1 MKTNKLMEQITI
13 FNNLAGSPNL
23 DIDWDDL
30 ITDIKSDTYKD
41 TIIELRKAKSN
52 GDKQTYEKLKKSL
65 QSFTYCS
72 TYKAKRRKEYI
83 DSFQYIVGVDLDHVG
98 DKERIKE
105 ICTLLKEDK
114 HTFSFFISPSGDGI
128 KIFYRLKKDEKV
140 DKFLKDKNYDA
151 LAIYYAQKFEQVNN
165 YVEKK
170 YNVVGDPQVKDLTRL
185 CFVSYDP
192 NAYLNLEAKPLDITS
207 KELNL
212 LYDETLITHP
222 NQEGNRNNSLYYFS
236 QNAFSKK
243 HDKAVVL
250 DFCLEKYSD
259 LDYDEIKT
267 TVNSAYKS
275 SKQVNREKSNKE
287 KPKKT
292 DDISNDQI
300 RELFNKRF
308 DIRNNV
314 ATNCFEVLD
323 KKNKNPKWEMYDTI
337 IGNTIQTYITDQLT
351 IARRI
356 NVERMIQTTEVKE
369 YDPFIEKLNSLPP
382 WDKKDHL
389 VELASTIK
397 TTNQELWNSD
407 IKKYIVGIVATLL
420 NPNTIHHYCLVLSG
434 KEGIGKTTWIKKLIP
449 KEWSEYFTDSP
460 LDLKHKD
467 TNFKLSQNV
476 LISIE
481 ELSRYTKSDIN
492 FIKELLTRGSIQERG
507 HYEKNQKKYNRRA
520 SFVATLNEMQ
530 FLSGEDGERRFWA
543 HEVLEID
550 YNKQIDIDQVYA
562 QALAL
567 FKKDFVYWE
576 TKEEIAL
583 RKEENSKFVQPN
595 FVKELIE
602 KYFKQPSPNPKL
614 MRLEKA
620 EYYSSTDILQELIFR
635 FGYCHKDLT
644 AMKIGKELAKLNL
657 TTKRIRGISKY
668 LLIKKDNAD
677 ISRES
682 EGGDYDLEEAI

>member
-1 MKTNKLMEQITI
+1 MEQITI

-41 TIIELRKAKSN
+41 TIIELREAKSN
-52 GDKQTYEKLKKSL
+52 GDRQTYDKLKKSL

-83 DSFQYIVGVDLDHVG
+83 NSFQYIVGVDLDHVG

-128 KIFYRLKKDEKV
+128 KIFYRLKKEEKV
-140 DKFLKDKNYDA
+140 DKFLNDKNYDA
-151 LAIYYAQKFEQVNN
+151 LAQYYAQKFEQANN

-170 YNVVGDPQVKDLTRL
+170 YNVVGDPAVKDLTRL

-192 NAYLNLEAKPLDITS
+192 NAYLNFEAKPLDITN

-212 LYDETLITHP
+212 LYDETLINHP
-222 NQEGNRNNSLYYFS
+222 NQEGNRNISLYYFS
-236 QNAFSKK
+236 QNAFAKG
-243 HDKAVVL
+243 HDKAVVF
-250 DFCLEKYSD
+250 DFCLDKYSD

-267 TVNSAYKS
+267 TFNSAYKS
-275 SKQVNREKSNKE
+275 KKAGNREKSNKE

-292 DDISNDQI
+292 DEITNDHI
-300 RELFNKRF
+300 RELFKKRF

-314 ATNCFEVLD
+314 VTNCFEVLD
-323 KKNKNPKWEMYDTI
+323 KKDKNPKWKMYEEI
-337 IGNTIQTYITDQLT
+337 ICNTIQTYITDQLP

-356 NVERMIQTTEVKE
+356 NVEKIMQTTAVKE
-369 YDPFIEKLNSLPP
+369 YDPFIEKLNSLPE
-382 WDKKDHL
+382 WDKNDHIG
-389 VELASTIK
+389 ELASTIK
-397 TTNQELWNSD
+397 TTNEDLWAKD
-407 IKKYIVGIVATLL
+407 LKKYMVAIVSSLL
-420 NPNTIHHYCLVLSG
+420 IEKAVNHYCLVITG
-434 KEGIGKTTWIKKLIP
+434 KEGIGKTTWIKNLIP
-449 KEWSEYFTDSP
+449 PEWQEYFTDSP

-481 ELSRYTKSDIN
+481 ELSRYTSNDIN
-492 FIKELLTRGSIQERG
+492 LIKELLTRASIQERVHFG
-507 HYEKNQKKYNRRA
+507 KNQKKFPRRA
-520 SFVATLNEMQ
+520 SFIATLNDKQ
-530 FLSGEDGERRFWA
+530 FLSGEEGERRFWT
-543 HEVLEID
+543 HEALEID
-550 YNKQIDIDQVYA
+550 YTKQINLDQVYA

-567 FKKDFVYWE
+567 QKEGFEYWE
-576 TKEEIAL
+576 TREEIAR

-595 FVKELIE
+595 LINELIL
-602 KYFKQPSPNPKL
+602 KYYKMPSTKPSL
-614 MRLEKA
+614 LRVEKA

-644 AMKIGKELAKLNL
+644 AMKIGKELAKLNIQS
-657 TTKRIRGISKY
+657 KRIRGISKY

-682 EGGDYDLEEAI
+682 EGGDDDLEEAI